1 MYREKCASITSKNI
15 TEIISKLPLQQQE
28 AFKSY
33 IAAAKVSSIHGMRYN
48 TYWVYECLLIR
59 IKSCKA
65 YKHLRK
71 HKILAL
77 PSIDTLNRY
86 INKMD
91 SGYRFHKGIFE
102 LLKKKFI

>member
-1 MYREKCASITSKNI
+1 MYREKCESITNEKI

-28 AFKSY
+28 AFKSC
-33 IAAAKVSSIHGMRYN
+33 IAASKVSSIHGMRYN

-59 IKSCKA
+59 IKSRKA

-71 HKILAL
+71 HKILSL

-91 SGYRFHKGIFE
+91 SGYGFHKCIFE
-102 LLKKKFI
+102 LLKKKII